1 MSQQT
6 PHSKPSQRPSQRARS
21 SRGAR
26 SNGET
31 SNAVWGIV
39 ARVDAGELATAAAL
53 LHNLHPADQA
63 DALALL
69 DHIERRRLLDRI
81 DSHTLAELL
90 PFLTPEELEHVA
102 PDVALPQLTAA
113 LDQSS
118 AQLGADVLH
127 ALPAV
132 DAELVL
138 DRLPKAPLV
147 QPLLQHDDDS
157 VGGIMAPELM
167 MLGPHLAA
175 EQALTV
181 LRASTP
187 TPTVRDTIYI
197 VDTEGVLLGSIGL
210 HSLVF
215 APPMTALRD
224 LMEPIGP
231 TVTTDMDQEDALQI
245 LQRYGLHALPVLDDR
260 ERLVGVATADD
271 LLEIAQQEATE
282 DMYRL
287 VGLVDD
293 EALTAPITTALRRRL
308 PWLLLNLATAFA
320 AAAVVAAF
328 ESTLARAAALA
339 IFLPIIAGQG
349 GNAGMQVTT
358 LAVRAMALGEFDR
371 HFTQLVLPRELLIGI
386 VSGTIFGL
394 LVGLVGWAWQDNPW
408 LGLAIGLAMLGTMV
422 VAGLFGLLIPTILRK
437 VGADPALAASIFVTT
452 ATDMLGFLFFLG
464 LAALLIQ
471 RIA

>member
-1 MSQQT
+1 MAQRT
-6 PHSKPSQRPSQRARS
+6 PSQHARS
-21 SRGAR
+21 SRGTNLGTEP
-26 SNGET
+26 S
-31 SNAVWGIV
+31 SAVWDVV

-63 DALALL
+63 DALAAL
-69 DHIERRRLLDRI
+69 DRTERRRLLDRI

-90 PFLTPEELEHVA
+90 SFLTPEELEHVA

-113 LDQSS
+113 LDETP

-127 ALPAV
+127 ALPPT

-138 DRLPKAPLV
+138 DRLPKAGLV
-147 QPLLQHDDDS
+147 EPLLQHDDDS
-157 VGGIMAPELM
+157 AGGIMAPELM
-167 MLGPHLAA
+167 VLGPHLAA

-181 LRASTP
+181 LRAAAP
-187 TPTVRDTIYI
+187 APTVRDTVYI
-197 VDTEGVLLGSIGL
+197 VDSEGVLLGSIGL

-231 TVTTDMDQEDALQI
+231 TVTTDMDQEDALKI
-245 LQRYGLHALPVLDDR
+245 LQRFGLHALPVLDTQGH
-260 ERLVGVATADD
+260 LVGVATSDD
-271 LLEIAQQEATE
+271 LLDIAQQEATE

-293 EALTAPITTALRRRL
+293 EALTAPVATALRRRL

-328 ESTLARAAALA
+328 EGTLARVAALA

-371 HFTQLVLPRELLIGI
+371 HFTRLVLPREMIIGI
-386 VSGTIFGL
+386 ASGTAFGL
-394 LVGLVGWAWQDNPW
+394 LVGVAGWVWQDNPW
-408 LGLAIGLAMLGTMV
+408 LGVAVGTAMLGTMV
-422 VAGLFGLLIPTILRK
+422 VAGLFGLLIPIVLRGL
-437 VGADPALAASIFVTT
+437 GADPALAASIFVTT

>member
-1 MSQQT
+1 MSQQQ
-6 PHSKPSQRPSQRARS
+6 HSRHARS
-21 SRGAR
+21 SSGLD
-26 SNGET
+26 GEA
-31 SNAVWGIV
+31 SDAVWDVI
-39 ARVDAGELATAAAL
+39 ARVDAGELATAAVL

-63 DALALL
+63 DTLALL
-69 DHIERRRLLDRI
+69 DTVERRRLLDRI

-113 LDQSS
+113 LDQTP
-118 AQLGADVLH
+118 AQVGADVLH
-127 ALPAV
+127 AIPER
-132 DAELVL
+132 DAELIL
-138 DRLPKAPLV
+138 DYLPKAQLV
-147 QPLLQHDDDS
+147 EPLLEHDDDS
-157 VGGIMAPELM
+157 AGGIMAPELM
-167 MLGPHLAA
+167 VLGPHLAA
-175 EQALTV
+175 EQALTL
-181 LRASTP
+181 LRAAAP
-187 TPTVRDTIYI
+187 APTVRDTVYI
-197 VDTEGVLLGSIGL
+197 VDTEGVLLGSTGL
-210 HSLVF
+210 HAIVF

-231 TVTTDMDQEDALQI
+231 TATTDMDQEEALII
-245 LQRYGLHALPVLDDR
+245 LQRYGLHSLPVLDER
-260 ERLVGVATADD
+260 ERLVGVTTADD

-293 EALTAPITTALRRRL
+293 EALTAPVTTALKRRI

-328 ESTLARAAALA
+328 ESTLARVAALA

-371 HFTQLVLPRELLIGI
+371 HFTRLVLPRELLIG
-386 VSGTIFGL
+386 VASGVAFGL
-394 LVGLVGWAWQDNPW
+394 LVGVVGWLWQDNPW
-408 LGLAIGLAMLGTMV
+408 LGVAVGLAMLGTMV
-422 VAGLFGLLIPTILRK
+422 VAGLFGLLIPTVLRK
-437 VGADPALAASIFVTT
+437 LGADPALAASIFVTT

-464 LAALLIQ
+464 LAALLID

>member
-1 MSQQT
+1 M
-6 PHSKPSQRPSQRARS
+6 
-21 SRGAR
+21 
-26 SNGET
+26 
-31 SNAVWGIV
+31 
-39 ARVDAGELATAAAL
+39 
-53 LHNLHPADQA
+53 
-63 DALALL
+63 
-69 DHIERRRLLDRI
+69 
-81 DSHTLAELL
+81 
-90 PFLTPEELEHVA
+90 
-102 PDVALPQLTAA
+102 
-113 LDQSS
+113 
-118 AQLGADVLH
+118 
-127 ALPAV
+127 
-132 DAELVL
+132 L

-181 LRASTP
+181 LRAATP

-215 APPMTALRD
+215 APAHDCPAGSDGADRSHRD
-224 LMEPIGP
+224 H
-231 TVTTDMDQEDALQI
+231 
-245 LQRYGLHALPVLDDR
+245 RYGPGRRAANPPALWAAR
-260 ERLVGVATADD
+260 NCQCWT
-271 LLEIAQQEATE
+271 IASAWSASPPPTICWKSRKQEATE

-464 LAALLIQ
+464 AGRAADSAHRLTLPDLTRAQ
-471 RIA
+471 

>member
-1 MSQQT
+1 MAQRT
-6 PHSKPSQRPSQRARS
+6 PSQHARTTRRSGGADEPSA
-21 SRGAR
+21 
-26 SNGET
+26 
-31 SNAVWGIV
+31 AVWDVV
-39 ARVDAGELATAAAL
+39 ARVDSDELATAAAL

-63 DALALL
+63 DALAAL
-69 DHIERRRLLDRI
+69 DHDERRRLLDRI

-113 LDQSS
+113 LDEST

-127 ALPAV
+127 ALPAG

-138 DRLPKAPLV
+138 DQLPKAGLV
-147 QPLLQHDDDS
+147 EPLLEHDDETA
-157 VGGIMAPELM
+157 GGIMAPELM
-167 MLGPHLAA
+167 VLGPHLAA
-175 EQALTV
+175 ERALTL
-181 LRASTP
+181 LRATTP
-187 TPTVRDTIYI
+187 APSVRDAVYI
-197 VDTEGVLLGSIGL
+197 VDSEGVLLGSIAL
-210 HSLVF
+210 HTLVF

-224 LMEPIGP
+224 LMEPVGQ
-231 TVTTDMDQEDALQI
+231 TATTDMDQEDALNI
-245 LQRYGLHALPVLDDR
+245 LHRYGLHALPVLDGGG
-260 ERLVGVATADD
+260 RLVGVTTSDD
-271 LLEIAQQEATE
+271 LLDIAQQEATE

-328 ESTLARAAALA
+328 EHTLARVAALA

-371 HFTQLVLPRELLIGI
+371 HFTRTVLPRELLIGV
-386 VSGTIFGL
+386 VSGIAFGL
-394 LVGLVGWAWQDNPW
+394 LVGVVGWVWQDNAW
-408 LGLAIGLAMLGTMV
+408 LGVAVGAAMLGTMIT
-422 VAGLFGLLIPTILRK
+422 AGLFGLLIPIMLRA

-452 ATDMLGFLFFLG
+452 ATDILGFLFFLG
-464 LAALLIQ
+464 LAALLINQ
-471 RIA
+471 IA

>member
-1 MSQQT
+1 MAKRT
-6 PHSKPSQRPSQRARS
+6 PSQHARS
-21 SRGAR
+21 SSGSAIG
-26 SNGET
+26 SEPST
-31 SNAVWGIV
+31 AVWDVV
-39 ARVDAGELATAAAL
+39 ARVDAGELAAAAAQ

-63 DALALL
+63 DALAAL
-69 DHIERRRLLDRI
+69 DRVERRRLLDRI

-113 LDQSS
+113 LDETP

-127 ALPAV
+127 AIPEG
-132 DAELVL
+132 DAELIL
-138 DRLPKAPLV
+138 DRLPNAELVAPL
-147 QPLLQHDDDS
+147 LAHDDDS
-157 VGGIMAPELM
+157 AGGIMAPELM
-167 MLGPHLAA
+167 ILGPHLAA
-175 EQALTV
+175 DQALSL
-181 LRASTP
+181 LRAAAPAS
-187 TPTVRDTIYI
+187 TVRDTVFI
-197 VDTEGVLLGSIGL
+197 VDTEGVLIGSVGL
-210 HSLVF
+210 HTVVF

-231 TVTTDMDQEDALQI
+231 TVTTDMDQEDALKI
-245 LQRYGLHALPVLDDR
+245 LQRYGLHALPVLDSDG
-260 ERLVGVATADD
+260 RLVGVTTSDD
-271 LLEIAQQEATE
+271 LLDIAQQEATE

-293 EALTAPITTALRRRL
+293 EALTAPIVTALRRRL

-328 ESTLARAAALA
+328 EDTLTRVAALA

-371 HFTQLVLPRELLIGI
+371 HFTRLVLPREVMIGI
-386 VSGTIFGL
+386 TSGIAFGL
-394 LVGLVGWAWQDNPW
+394 LVGLIGWVWQDNPW
-408 LGLAIGLAMLGTMV
+408 LGVAIGTALLGTMV
-422 VAGLFGLLIPTILRK
+422 VAGLFGLLIPIVLRRL
-437 VGADPALAASIFVTT
+437 GADPALAASIFVTT

-464 LAALLIQ
+464 LAALMID

>member
-1 MSQQT
+1 MAKRT
-6 PHSKPSQRPSQRARS
+6 PSQHARS
-21 SRGAR
+21 STG
-26 SNGET
+26 T
-31 SNAVWGIV
+31 SLSAEPSTAVWDVV

-63 DALALL
+63 DALAAL
-69 DHIERRRLLDRI
+69 DHGERRRLLDRI

-90 PFLTPEELEHVA
+90 PFLTHEELEHVA

-113 LDQSS
+113 LDETT

-127 ALPAV
+127 AIPEG

-138 DRLPKAPLV
+138 DRLPNAELV
-147 QPLLQHDDDS
+147 GPLLEHEDDS

-167 MLGPHLAA
+167 VLGPHLAA
-175 EQALTV
+175 ERALTL
-181 LRASTP
+181 LRAAAP
-187 TPTVRDTIYI
+187 APTVRDTVYI
-197 VDTEGVLLGSIGL
+197 VDSEGVLLGSVGL
-210 HSLVF
+210 HAVVF
-215 APPMTALRD
+215 ASPMTALRD

-231 TVTTDMDQEDALQI
+231 TVTTDMDQEDALKI
-245 LQRYGLHALPVLDDR
+245 LQRYGLHALPVLDD
-260 ERLVGVATADD
+260 EGHLVGVTTSDD
-271 LLEIAQQEATE
+271 LLDIAQQEATE

-293 EALTAPITTALRRRL
+293 EALTAPILTALRRRL
-308 PWLLLNLATAFA
+308 PWLLLNLVTAFA

-328 ESTLARAAALA
+328 ESTLARVAALA

-371 HFTQLVLPRELLIGI
+371 HFTRLVLPREIMIGI
-386 VSGTIFGL
+386 ASGIVFGL
-394 LVGLVGWAWQDNPW
+394 LVGAAGWLWQDNPW
-408 LGLAIGLAMLGTMV
+408 LGVAVGVALLGTMV
-422 VAGLFGLLIPTILRK
+422 VAGLFGLLIPIVLRRL
-437 VGADPALAASIFVTT
+437 GADPALAASIFVTT
-452 ATDMLGFLFFLG
+452 ATDVLGFLFFLG
-464 LAALLIQ
+464 LAALLIN

>member
-1 MSQQT
+1 MAQQ
-6 PHSKPSQRPSQRARS
+6 PPSQHARS
-21 SRGAR
+21 SRGVNLSAEP
-26 SNGET
+26 S
-31 SNAVWGIV
+31 SAVWDVV
-39 ARVDAGELATAAAL
+39 ARVDTGELATAAAL

-63 DALALL
+63 DALAALNR
-69 DHIERRRLLDRI
+69 HERRRLLDRI

-90 PFLTPEELEHVA
+90 PFLTHEELEHVA

-113 LDQSS
+113 LGKTT

-127 ALPAV
+127 AIPQG

-138 DRLPKAPLV
+138 DRLPKAGLV
-147 QPLLQHDDDS
+147 EPLLQHDDDS
-157 VGGIMAPELM
+157 VGGLMAPELM
-167 MLGPHLAA
+167 VLGPHLAA
-175 EQALTV
+175 EQALSV
-181 LRASTP
+181 LRAAAP
-187 TPTVRDTIYI
+187 APTVRDTVYI
-197 VDTEGVLLGSIGL
+197 IDSEGVLLGSIGL

-224 LMEPIGP
+224 LMETIGP
-231 TVTTDMDQEDALQI
+231 TVTTDMDQEDALKI
-245 LQRYGLHALPVLDDR
+245 LQRYGLHALPVLDDDGH
-260 ERLVGVATADD
+260 LVGVTTSGD
-271 LLEIAQQEATE
+271 LLDIAQQEATE

-293 EALTAPITTALRRRL
+293 EALTAPVATALRRRL

-328 ESTLARAAALA
+328 EDTLTRVAALA

-371 HFTQLVLPRELLIGI
+371 HFTRLVLPREMIIGI
-386 VSGTIFGL
+386 ASGIAFGL
-394 LVGLVGWAWQDNPW
+394 LVGVVGWVWQDNPW
-408 LGLAIGLAMLGTMV
+408 LGVAVGVAMLGTMV
-422 VAGLFGLLIPTILRK
+422 VAGLFGLSIPFILRSL
-437 VGADPALAASIFVTT
+437 GADPALAASIFVTT

-464 LAALLIQ
+464 LAALLIE

>member
-1 MSQQT
+1 MAERQLSR
-6 PHSKPSQRPSQRARS
+6 HARS
-21 SRGAR
+21 SHGVID
-26 SNGET
+26 GET
-31 SNAVWGIV
+31 SDAIWDVI
-39 ARVDAGELATAAAL
+39 ARVDSGELATAAVL

-63 DALALL
+63 DTLALL
-69 DHIERRRLLDRI
+69 NGVERRRLLDRI

-113 LDQSS
+113 LDRTT

-127 ALPAV
+127 ALPEGDV
-132 DAELVL
+132 ELVL
-138 DRLPKAPLV
+138 DQLPKAGLV
-147 QPLLQHDDDS
+147 EPLLAHDDES
-157 VGGIMAPELM
+157 AGGIMAPELM
-167 MLGPHLAA
+167 VLGPHLSA
-175 EQALTV
+175 EQALTM
-181 LRASTP
+181 LRAAAI
-187 TPTVRDTIYI
+187 PTVRDTVYI

-210 HSLVF
+210 HSIVF

-224 LMEPIGP
+224 MMEPIGP
-231 TVTTDMDQEDALQI
+231 TVTTDMDQEQALLI
-245 LQRYGLHALPVLDDR
+245 LQRYGLHSLPVLDA
-260 ERLVGVATADD
+260 EQRLVGVATADD

-293 EALTAPITTALRRRL
+293 QALTAPVVTALRRRI

-328 ESTLARAAALA
+328 ESTLARVAALA
-339 IFLPIIAGQG
+339 IFLPVIAGQG

-371 HFTQLVLPRELLIGI
+371 HFTRLVLPRELMIGI
-386 VSGTIFGL
+386 VSGVSFGL
-394 LVGLVGWAWQDNPW
+394 LVGAVGWVWQDNPW
-408 LGLAIGLAMLGTMV
+408 LGLAVGVAMLGTMIA
-422 VAGLFGLLIPTILRK
+422 AGLFGLLIPTVLRK

-464 LAALLIQ
+464 LAALLIE